1 MSHLQV
7 PGKKFLKPKS
17 MSTPSDKCEHID
29 CECST
34 HTAESSEH
42 VLCKWDTSR
51 DQLMS
56 QFSPLASSNL
66 ESMSTASCID
76 TGGIRMTSSLAMPK
90 PSLVAPRP
98 SLARTGARFEE
109 AARLR
114 SSRGRFLEAC
124 RGRRGSGDWRF
135 LVVFLYP

>member
-7 PGKKFLKPKS
+7 PSKKFKPKS

-42 VLCKWDTSR
+42 VICKWDTSR

-76 TGGIRMTSSLAMPK
+76 TGGIKMTSSLAMPK

-98 SLARTGARFEE
+98 SLATPKPSRADGATGK
-109 AARLR
+109 
-114 SSRGRFLEAC
+114 
-124 RGRRGSGDWRF
+124 SGQRKTMGEGIKD
-135 LVVFLYP
+135 LKQLKVVYVHYQHDKS